1 MVGAFLYS
9 LAAGMLGVV
18 ATGRPDQVAWKFLR
32 LIGFMTLA
40 IACGV
45 TVWPMIASDA
55 EGALGDACLLP
66 LGIVLG
72 LASVALVFVAPVAQ
86 RRPNLFRG
94 TCALGAVAGVAAA
107 CAAQPF
113 SADQYL
119 SARYGIIVVSQ
130 VLGAALLGS
139 ITVAW
144 LLGHAYLTATK
155 MTIAPLRHFSRMLL
169 WSVALRFAFVL
180 VSLAAAWPIGGEEVV
195 TNLRHAWLVLSL
207 RIGVGLVAVGVFAYM
222 VADCVKLR
230 STQSATGILYF
241 GSLFAYI
248 GELAH
253 QYMIAHYGWAV

>member
-1 MVGAFLYS
+1 MVSAFLYS
-9 LAAGMLGVV
+9 LAAGMLGIV
-18 ATGRPDQVAWKFLR
+18 ATGKPDQVAWKFLR

-55 EGALGDACLLP
+55 EDASGDGWP
-66 LGIVLG
+66 LRLSIVLG
-72 LASVALVFVAPVAQ
+72 LASIILVLVAPVAQ
-86 RRPNLFRG
+86 RRPKLFRG
-94 TCALGAVAGVAAA
+94 ACALGAAAGLAAA
-107 CAAQPF
+107 CAAEPF
-113 SADQYL
+113 SANQYI
-119 SARYGIIVVSQ
+119 SARYAIIVVSQ
-130 VLGAALLGS
+130 AFGAALLGS

-144 LLGHAYLTATK
+144 LLGHAYLTATE

-169 WSVALRFAFVL
+169 WSVALRAVFVAF
-180 VSLAAAWPIGGEEVV
+180 SLAAAWVIGGPEI
-195 TNLRHAWLVLSL
+195 TAHLRDAWLVLSL
-207 RIGVGLVAVGVFAYM
+207 RIGAGLVAVGVFAYM

-253 QYMIAHYGWAV
+253 QYMIVNYGWAV